1 MMFSQDTLGKIL
13 CARECVLAVSI
24 LLKNK
29 PKTIKLC
36 AVPNQYDDGKSLLL
50 SLMYFLSHTE
60 TGLSEICTLCVCV
73 CVCDRP
79 IQLA

>member
-13 CARECVLAVSI
+13 CARECVLAVSP

-29 PKTIKLC
+29 PKIIKLY
-36 AVPNQYDDGKSLLL
+36 AVPNQCDGKSLL
-50 SLMYFLSHTE
+50 YFISHTK
-60 TGLSEICTLCVCV
+60 TGLSLKSVPYVCV